1 MLKLHHY
8 DEEKKTDYMW
18 IDSSSL
24 YYTKM
29 VEDPNENKGD
39 LYVTFKTGAT
49 YKYKDVKYEDYVLLV
64 AGGTDFSQGK
74 TLNKLIKS
82 KYECEK
88 IENGPTIQQIDEGY
102 IKLTNPNAREET
114 KRYQFEWNLPK
125 QTPDNEVT
133 EKPNSESKDII

>member
-88 IENGPTIQQIDEGY
+88 IENGPTIQQIDEEY
-102 IKLTNPNAREET
+102 IKLTNRSSNATR
-114 KRYQFEWNLPK
+114 R
-125 QTPDNEVT
+125 
-133 EKPNSESKDII
+133 